1 MKKFWVRLAV
11 YLGSLVAIAWL
22 NNAVML
28 HLHPLEY
35 YYTPSGMLLN
45 MAVCVTEALI
55 ICPMSYVY
63 MKRILIPSLNE
74 GLEKKAA
81 DVAKESYESCKKSY
95 REYRER
101 VITKTI
107 DE

>member
-1 MKKFWVRLAV
+1 MRKFWVRLAV

-28 HLHPLEY
+28 HFHPLEY

-45 MAVCVTEALI
+45 LAVCVTEALI
-55 ICPMSYVY
+55 VWPLSRVY

-74 GLEKKAA
+74 GLEKEAA
-81 DVAKESYESCKKSY
+81 DAARGSYESCKKSY
-95 REYRER
+95 REFRDQ
-101 VITKTI
+101 VMKKIF